1 MDEHTTGAPCITI
14 LCMARTTETPRSL
27 ELGLLL
33 GKFRKRA
40 GLSQLALAAQLNRS
54 HSDLSRWENGK
65 QNIDARTLGAVLG
78 ILGVTGDELEE
89 TLDVHA
95 RVTDQ
100 NWIALGID
108 RQLGIVREYE
118 DTATAIFNAQP
129 ALVPGPLQTRDYA
142 LDVMAAAGN
151 PPNEAQAGA
160 DFRMARAA
168 KVLGGDVEYEAVIGE
183 YALRYPACRA
193 GIAVEQLRH
202 LLKIAELPNVMV
214 RAMGIEVGYTPMRR
228 GSFVLITGPRT
239 AVHLEQLGGSSTLAD
254 PKYVRSYETAVDIIR
269 RDAMSPADT
278 TGLIAELIDE
288 MERTT

>member
-1 MDEHTTGAPCITI
+1 
-14 LCMARTTETPRSL
+14 MARTTETPRSL

-33 GKFRKRA
+33 ATFRKRA
-40 GLSQLALAAQLNRS
+40 GLSQIALAAQLNRS

-65 QNIDARTLGAVLG
+65 QNIDAGTLGAVLG

-89 TLDVHA
+89 AFEIHT
-95 RVTDQ
+95 RVTDP
-100 NWIALGID
+100 NWVALGID

-118 DTATAIFNAQP
+118 DTATGIFNAQP

-151 PPNEAQAGA
+151 APNEAQAGA

-168 KVLGGDVEYEAVIGE
+168 TVLGGKLEYEAVIGE
-183 YALRYPACRA
+183 YALRYPACRTA
-193 GIAVEQLRH
+193 TAVEQMRH
-202 LLKIAELPNVMV
+202 LLTIGELPNVTV
-214 RAMGIEVGYTPMRR
+214 RVMGIAARYTPMRR
-228 GSFVLITGPRT
+228 GSFVLIKGPRT

-254 PKYVRSYETAVDIIR
+254 PRYVRSYETAADILR